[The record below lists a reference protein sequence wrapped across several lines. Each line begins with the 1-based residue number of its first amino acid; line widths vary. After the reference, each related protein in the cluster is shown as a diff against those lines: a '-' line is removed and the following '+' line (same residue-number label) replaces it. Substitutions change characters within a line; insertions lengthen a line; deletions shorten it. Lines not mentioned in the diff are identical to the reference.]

1 MAVQIITDSASDI
14 VDFDHPN
21 LTVVPLTIAFGS
33 TVYHDGVD
41 LTHQRFYE
49 LLVESDEL
57 PSTGAPAPGA
67 FADAYDAAE
76 QAGREVVVVTLSS
89 KLSSTYESACIAA
102 EGRPN
107 VHVVDSLSACI
118 GERILVERALMMAE
132 KNLPAA
138 QIAQSLEQARGKVRV
153 ISLFDT
159 LEYLKRGGRISAA
172 KAGVGALLS
181 IKPVISMVDGEI
193 VVLGKARG
201 SKNGRNQLVQMVQA
215 NKVDWYQPF
224 ALGYTGLSDA
234 LLRKYINDSRP
245 LWEGMVDGLPV
256 STIGGTIGTHSGPG
270 AIAFAYFEKD

>member
-1 MAVQIITDSASDI
+1 MAVRIITDSASDI

-21 LTVVPLTIAFGS
+21 LTVVPLTIAFGD

-41 LTHQRFYE
+41 LTHERFYE
-49 LLVESDEL
+49 LLVESDSL

-67 FADAYDAAE
+67 FAEVYDSAAQSGE
-76 QAGREVVVVTLSS
+76 EVVVVALSS

-102 EGRPN
+102 EGRAN
-107 VHVVDSLSACI
+107 VRVVDSLSASI

-132 KNLPAA
+132 QGLPAA
-138 QIAQSLEQARGKVRV
+138 QIVQTLEQAKSKIRV

-172 KAGVGALLS
+172 AAGVGALLAV
-181 IKPVISMVDGEI
+181 KPVISIKDGEV

-201 SKNGRNQLVQMVQA
+201 SKNGRNLLVQMVQ
-215 NKVDWYQPF
+215 KSSVDWYQPF

-234 LLRKYINDSRP
+234 LLRKYVNDSRA
-245 LWEGMVDGLPV
+245 LWEGMVDGLPI

-270 AIAFAYFEKD
+270 AVLVAYFEKA

>member
-49 LLVESDEL
+49 LLVESDDL
-57 PSTGAPAPGA
+57 PSAGAPAPGA

-76 QAGREVVVVTLSS
+76 QVGKEVVVVTLSS

-102 EGRPN
+102 EGRPS
-107 VHVVDSLSACI
+107 VHVVNSLSASI

-132 KNLPAA
+132 KDLPAT
-138 QIAQSLEQARGKVRV
+138 QIAQSLEQSRGQIRV

-172 KAGVGALLS
+172 SAGVGALLS
-181 IKPVISMVDGEI
+181 IKPVISIKDGEI

-215 NKVDWYQPF
+215 NRVDWYQPF

-234 LLRKYINDSRP
+234 LLRKYISDSRP

>member
-153 ISLFDT
+153 IS
-159 LEYLKRGGRISAA
+159 
-172 KAGVGALLS
+172 
-181 IKPVISMVDGEI
+181 MVDGEI

-245 LWEGMVDGLPV
+245 LWEGMVDGLPI